1 MKQFAKLDETGRVTH
16 LWLFEP
22 GAEPDDLI
30 AGTDAVI
37 DATWDGLTFTPPP
50 APVVPI
56 EEQRAG
62 MVCSPL
68 QGRLALGEA
77 TCAAID
83 AMAADPATPWAMRQA
98 ILQAGD
104 WRRTSQT
111 MDELGYLLGYTP
123 AQMDDLF
130 RAAMT
135 ITV

>member
-1 MKQFAKLDETGRVTH
+1 MTFTLNIKTADKIAAD
-16 LWLFEP
+16 
-22 GAEPDDLI
+22 ALI
-30 AGTDAVI
+30 A
-37 DATWDGLTFTPPP
+37 
-50 APVVPI
+50 
-56 EEQRAG
+56 EQAG

-83 AMAADPATPWAMRQA
+83 AMADDPATPWAMRQA
-98 ILQAGD
+98 IRQAAD

-111 MDELGYLLGYTP
+111 MDELGFLLGYTS

-130 RAAMT
+130 RLAKT